1 MTLEELKYECVGEWG
16 ELYDAE
22 IIVELCH
29 RLMSERIKELESL
42 LRIERKK
49 YNGGDD
55 DEITIEVS
63 PRC

>member
-1 MTLEELKYECVGEWG
+1 MTLEKLKYECVGEWG

-49 YNGGDD
+49 YNG
-55 DEITIEVS
+55 
-63 PRC
+63 